1 MATPHDQISRS
12 AKLED
17 NVLKARSPY
26 LESMVP
32 SSRPHSSSACPN
44 DIIFWIDAEDEAPL
58 QRVGEIDEEADLVLC
73 ARQGDIEASNRLAQS
88 TYPRILNY
96 FRSKLRNR
104 LALRLSPQR
113 VEEIAEVKTQD
124 TYERAWKKLPD
135 YRLQGKPFLVMLYS
149 IAQKIWQ
156 ETQRELAKER
166 NVDNFETHQE
176 LEAGYSSC
184 PEEVVIRLEEQ
195 EELQRALKTLS
206 ATEQLII
213 HLHYREAQSYQ
224 AIARLLNVTENNA
237 KNRSYRS
244 RKKLKQLL
252 ASRK

>member
-1 MATPHDQISRS
+1 
-12 AKLED
+12 
-17 NVLKARSPY
+17 
-26 LESMVP
+26 MVP
-32 SSRPHSSSACPN
+32 SSRVRSSSACPN
-44 DIIFWIDAEDEAPL
+44 DIIPLIDVEDEALL
-58 QRVGEIDEEADLVLC
+58 QRVGEIDEEADLVLQ
-73 ARQGDIEASNRLAQS
+73 ARQGDREASNRLAQA

-96 FRSKLRNR
+96 FRSRLRNR
-104 LALRLSPQR
+104 LALKLNPQR

-135 YRLQGKPFLVMLYS
+135 YHLQGKPFLVVLYS

-166 NVDNFETHQE
+166 HVDTFETHPE

-184 PEEVVIRLEEQ
+184 PEGVVIRSEEQ

-213 HLHYREAQSYQ
+213 NLHYREGQSYQ
-224 AIARLLNVTENNA
+224 AIARLLNTTENNA
-237 KNRSYRS
+237 KNRAYRS

-252 ASRK
+252 DSRALPKGRNQSTRRPGRL

>member
-1 MATPHDQISRS
+1 MENN
-12 AKLED
+12 KLK
-17 NVLKARSPY
+17 VRSPSF
-26 LESMVP
+26 LRMVP
-32 SSRPHSSSACPN
+32 SSRPRSSSACPN
-44 DIIFWIDAEDEAPL
+44 DIISRVDAEDEALL
-58 QRVGEIDEEADLVLC
+58 QRAGEIDEEADLVLY
-73 ARQGDIEASNRLAQS
+73 ARQGDIEASNRLVQA

-96 FRSKLRNR
+96 FRSRLRNR

-135 YRLQGKPFLVMLYS
+135 YHLQGKPFLVMLYG

-166 NVDNFETHQE
+166 NVDNFETHLE
-176 LEAGYSSC
+176 LEAEYSSC
-184 PEEVVIRLEEQ
+184 PEEVVIRSEAL

-252 ASRK
+252 A